1 MLRKFT
7 ILVQKTYAGKGKRL
21 RFLVGRLEVYTI
33 GTVVVLDLVGNV
45 SMLSNGK
52 RVGSYTENG
61 NGLLEAVGSSYCQ
74 ALKPSSQSFQL
85 VVKGLEPNED
95 CDSESPLYS
104 EGSSRGSFERMED
117 PAWFN
122 ESGKRS
128 LSPSSM
134 KALEGVVGQ
143 VLKNVRAA
151 GYGDEVCAK
160 FRDHFARLPSR
171 YTLNIDPQRHE
182 DVLLHMEL
190 LDEAQELEFGN
201 SFYAD
206 TVVVPLVFVRKVQL
220 TGFGTSADDLSPTD
234 GALVHVKG
242 VQIPKPT
249 FGSTSNLLG
258 LGIGSS
264 PKVHPSEPLFCRSR
278 STPPRGTPPRHSSI
292 GNTPP
297 SVHGLQ
303 HTIPRRSW
311 GNFINP
317 LHMEEGVGYTSDH
330 DDLSPSFGYEVTIA
344 TTDRPGLLKYLT
356 SALSDSHLQL
366 NIKEAHVFSTT
377 DGMAL
382 EVFVVEGWPGD
393 EAEEL
398 RKAIL
403 DALDEKMGRRSDR
416 NRSELRAAA
425 EAIQYEDWAID
436 YNMLHIGERLG
447 TGSTG
452 QLFKGKYLSQ
462 DVAIKIIE
470 IDECNGSGT
479 DGDTH
484 QSRQAAER
492 LQIYKQEISIMRLV
506 RHKNVVQF
514 IGACSKWPQLCIVT
528 ELMAGGSVRDVLE
541 SRRSGL
547 DFATAI
553 KVLRD
558 AARGMDFLHR
568 RGVVHRDLKAANL
581 LIDEYD
587 VVKVCDFGVARLKP
601 PSLNTAENAEKFSA
615 EMTAETGTYRWMAPE
630 VLEHKPYNHKADVY
644 SYGITMWEVLTGGVP
659 YSGLTPLQAAIG
671 VVQRCLRPEVPPYT
685 PSALATLM
693 QQCWHAD
700 PRIRPEFSEVLD
712 SLESLVTLIPSYRGI
727 ASRRSSCRY

>member
-1 MLRKFT
+1 MPRN
-7 ILVQKTYAGKGKRL
+7 
-21 RFLVGRLEVYTI
+21 
-33 GTVVVLDLVGNV
+33 GN
-45 SMLSNGK
+45 
-52 RVGSYTENG
+52 RIGSYTENG
-61 NGLLEAVGSSYCQ
+61 NGLLEVVGSNHCHSSNLSSE
-74 ALKPSSQSFQL
+74 ALQL
-85 VVKGLEPNED
+85 TVKGRRLDHED
-95 CDSESPLYS
+95 SDSESPRTS
-104 EGSSRGSFERMED
+104 EGSSQGSSERMED
-117 PAWFN
+117 PTWFS
-122 ESGKRS
+122 EGGKRG
-128 LSPSSM
+128 LSPLSV
-134 KALEGVVGQ
+134 KALEDVVGQ

-151 GYGDEVCAK
+151 GYGEAVCTE
-160 FRDHFARLPSR
+160 FREHFARLPSR

-190 LDEAQELEFGN
+190 LHEAREAEHGTSY
-201 SFYAD
+201 SFYDDAL
-206 TVVVPLVFVRKVQL
+206 VVPCVHVRKVQL
-220 TGFGTSADDLSPTD
+220 TGFGSPDDFSPTD
-234 GALVHVKG
+234 GKAVRTKRG

-258 LGIGSS
+258 LGIGNS
-264 PKVHPSEPLFCRSR
+264 PKVHPSEPLCRSR
-278 STPPRGTPPRHSSI
+278 PTPPRGTPPRPPSS
-292 GNTPP
+292 GNTSPGIY
-297 SVHGLQ
+297 GLQ

-317 LHMEEGVGYTSDH
+317 LHMEEEAVGYTSDL
-330 DDLSPSFGYEVTIA
+330 DDLSPSFGYEVNIA
-344 TTDRPGLLKYLT
+344 TTDRLGLLKYLT

-398 RKAIL
+398 KKAIL
-403 DALDEKMGRRSDR
+403 VALDEKLPGRRGR
-416 NRSELRAAA
+416 GRSRDELRAAA
-425 EAIQYEDWAID
+425 EAIQYEDWAVD
-436 YNMLHIGERLG
+436 YNMLQIGEQLG

-452 QLFKGKYLSQ
+452 RLFKGKYLSQ
-462 DVAIKIIE
+462 DVAIKIIL
-470 IDECNGSGT
+470 IGDCSGSGT

-484 QSRQAAER
+484 QSAPAAER

-547 DFATAI
+547 DFGTAI

-558 AARGMDFLHR
+558 AARGMDFLHK
-568 RGVVHRDLKAANL
+568 RGVIHRDLKAANL

-601 PSLNTAENAEKFSA
+601 PSLNAAEKSEKFSA
-615 EMTAETGTYRWMAPE
+615 EMTAETGTYRWMSPE

-644 SYGITMWEVLTGGVP
+644 SFGITMWEVLTGEVP

-671 VVQRCLRPEVPPYT
+671 VVQRYT
-685 PSALATLM
+685 SQAYRSNALWRIVIALSTLLAL
-693 QQCWHAD
+693 C
-700 PRIRPEFSEVLD
+700 
-712 SLESLVTLIPSYRGI
+712 
-727 ASRRSSCRY
+727 